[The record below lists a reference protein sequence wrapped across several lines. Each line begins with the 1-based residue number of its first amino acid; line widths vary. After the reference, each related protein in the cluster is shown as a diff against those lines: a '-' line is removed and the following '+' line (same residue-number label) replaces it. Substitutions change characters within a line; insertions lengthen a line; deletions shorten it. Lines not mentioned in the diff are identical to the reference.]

1 MKKFLFNYVLPYF
14 LYVLILIW
22 CWTIRESRK
31 TSEVEDDIR
40 NLSGNYILTLW
51 HGRIF
56 YLFYY
61 FRRRPDFHLLISP
74 SEDGDLLANLAKL
87 MGYSVIRGSTFK
99 KAVSS
104 ARSLVKVL
112 RSGERIIIIAD
123 GSRGP
128 RIRAQPGSIQIASI
142 TESPLIPMTY
152 GAMHKIKLRTWDR
165 FVLPLPFTR
174 CTISFGQRIFVPHRP
189 DEKVVWEKQ
198 EELENALN
206 YLTEE
211 SENS

>member
-1 MKKFLFNYVLPYF
+1 MKKFLFNYVIPYF

-31 TSEVEDDIR
+31 TPEAEDYVR

-61 FRRRPDFHLLISP
+61 LRRRPDFYLLISP
-74 SEDGDLLANLAKL
+74 SQDGDLLAKLARL
-87 MGYSVIRGSTFK
+87 MGYSVVRGSTFK

-104 ARSLVKVL
+104 ARSLVKLL
-112 RSGERIIIIAD
+112 RRGERVIVIAD

-128 RIRAQPGSIQIASI
+128 RLKAQAGSIQIAGI
-142 TESPLIPMTY
+142 TDSPIIPMTY
-152 GAMHKIKLRTWDR
+152 GTRRKIELSTWDR

-174 CTISFGQRIFVPHRP
+174 CSVSFGQRISVTYRP
-189 DEKVVWEKQ
+189 DKKVIRKKQ
-198 EELENALN
+198 EELERALN
-206 YLTEE
+206 YLTKDNE
-211 SENS
+211 

>member
-1 MKKFLFNYVLPYF
+1 MKKFLFNYVIPYF

-31 TSEVEDDIR
+31 TPEAEDYVR

-61 FRRRPDFHLLISP
+61 LRRRPDFHLLISP
-74 SEDGDLLANLAKL
+74 SQDGDLLAKLARL
-87 MGYSVIRGSTFK
+87 MGYSVVRGSTFK

-104 ARSLVKVL
+104 ARSLVKLL
-112 RSGERIIIIAD
+112 RRGERVIVIAD

-128 RIRAQPGSIQIASI
+128 RLKAQAGSIQIAGI
-142 TESPLIPMTY
+142 TDSPIIPMTY
-152 GAMHKIKLRTWDR
+152 GTRRKIELSTWDR
-165 FVLPLPFTR
+165 FVLPFPFTR
-174 CTISFGQRIFVPHRP
+174 CSVSFGQRISVTYRP
-189 DEKVVWEKQ
+189 DKKVVQEKQ
-198 EELENALN
+198 EELERALN
-206 YLTEE
+206 YLTKDNE
-211 SENS
+211 

>member
-31 TSEVEDDIR
+31 TPEAEDYVR

-61 FRRRPDFHLLISP
+61 LRRRPDFHLLISP
-74 SEDGDLLANLAKL
+74 SQDGDLLAKLARL
-87 MGYSVIRGSTFK
+87 MGYSVVRGSTFK

-104 ARSLVKVL
+104 ARSLVKLL
-112 RSGERIIIIAD
+112 RRGKRVIVIAD

-128 RIRAQPGSIQIASI
+128 RLKAQAGSIQIAGI
-142 TESPLIPMTY
+142 TDSPIIPMTY
-152 GAMHKIKLRTWDR
+152 GTRRKIELSTWDR

-174 CTISFGQRIFVPHRP
+174 CSVSFGQRISVTYRP
-189 DEKVVWEKQ
+189 DKKVVRKKQ
-198 EELENALN
+198 EELERALN
-206 YLTEE
+206 YLTKDNE
-211 SENS
+211 

>member
-1 MKKFLFNYVLPYF
+1 MKKFLFNFIIPYL

-31 TSEVEDDIR
+31 TSEVEDYIR
-40 NLSGNYILTLW
+40 NLSGSYILTLW

-61 FRRRPDFHLLISP
+61 LRRRPDFHLLISP
-74 SEDGDLLANLAKL
+74 SLDGDLLARLARL

-104 ARSLVKVL
+104 ARSLIKVL
-112 RSGERIIIIAD
+112 RRGERIIIIAD

-128 RIRAQPGSIQIASI
+128 RIKAQSGCIQIAAI
-142 TESPLIPMTY
+142 TDSPLIPMTY
-152 GAMHKIKLRTWDR
+152 GATHKIELNTWDR

-174 CTISFGQRIFVPHRP
+174 CTINFGQHITVPHRLD
-189 DEKVVWEKQ
+189 DEVIWEKQ
-198 EELENALN
+198 KELGAALN
-206 YLTEE
+206 YLTEV
-211 SENS
+211 SE